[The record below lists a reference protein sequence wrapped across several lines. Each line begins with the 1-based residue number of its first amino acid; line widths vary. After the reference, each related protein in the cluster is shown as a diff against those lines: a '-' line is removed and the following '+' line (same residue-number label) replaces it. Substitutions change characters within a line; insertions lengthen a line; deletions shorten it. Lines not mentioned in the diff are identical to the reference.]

1 MWLIRS
7 KYGSLFL
14 FIGSKAP
21 IKSEAEGFLVLF

>member
-1 MWLIRS
+1 MWLTRS